1 MSNPWDIVILG
12 CGHLGGNL
20 KTELE
25 AEKLQVLGVRRTP
38 MPDDP
43 TCLRLDLDAPDSWDR
58 LCRIPLSQ
66 QAVIVTI
73 MTPDTRTEVAYRERA
88 RRQRRRDE
96 NHELLRKAIER
107 IKQRESN

>member
-12 CGHLGGNL
+12 CGQLGGNL

-43 TCLRLDLDAPDSWDR
+43 TCLRLDLDAPDSWNR

-73 MTPDTRTEVAYRERA
+73 MTPDTRTEVAY
-88 RRQRRRDE
+88 
-96 NHELLRKAIER
+96 
-107 IKQRESN
+107 

>member
-12 CGHLGGNL
+12 CGQLGGNL

-38 MPDDP
+38 MLDDP
-43 TCLRLDLDAPDSWDR
+43 TRLRLDLDDPYSWDR

-66 QAVIVTI
+66 QSVSLTI
-73 MTPDTRTEVAYRERA
+73 MTPDTRP
-88 RRQRRRDE
+88 
-96 NHELLRKAIER
+96 ELA
-107 IKQRESN
+107 